1 MEEKSIILDL
11 FNENVS
17 FAERVQ
23 PKNTDYHSKAGMAER
38 KLEELKRKLTSE
50 QLKMLENFLEIQN
63 SHDSIYNEETFRLG
77 VSLGVRLTAEAFLL
91 DEQEG

>member
-17 FAERVQ
+17 FAERVH
-23 PKNTDYHSKAGMAER
+23 PKNKDYYSKAGMAEQ

-50 QLKMLENFLEIQN
+50 QLEVLESFLKIQN
-63 SHDSIYNEETFRLG
+63 NHDSIYNEESFRLG

>member
-17 FAERVQ
+17 FAERVH
-23 PKNTDYHSKAGMAER
+23 PKNKDYHSKAGMAEQ

-50 QLKMLENFLEIQN
+50 QLEVLESFLKIQN
-63 SHDSIYNEETFRLG
+63 NHDSIYNEESFRLG

>member
-1 MEEKSIILDL
+1 
-11 FNENVS
+11 
-17 FAERVQ
+17 
-23 PKNTDYHSKAGMAER
+23 MAER

>member
-17 FAERVQ
+17 FAERVH

-38 KLEELKRKLTSE
+38 KLEELKRKLT
-50 QLKMLENFLEIQN
+50 
-63 SHDSIYNEETFRLG
+63 
-77 VSLGVRLTAEAFLL
+77 
-91 DEQEG
+91 